1 MNIAEEIR
9 RLCREKNAIIMA
21 HYYQRPEIQDI
32 ADFVGDS
39 LALAQVAAKTDADI
53 IVMCG
58 VHFMA
63 ETAKILCPDKK
74 VLIPAPEAGCSLA
87 DSCKAAD
94 LAAWKVAHPN
104 HMVVSYVNT
113 SAAVK
118 ALTDVVVTSSNAL
131 KIVKQLPEDR
141 PILFGPDQNLGGYI
155 NRMTGR
161 SMELWN
167 GGCHVHARFS
177 EEALLALKEQ
187 YPTAKVLAHP
197 ECKQSIL
204 QHADVIGSTQA
215 LLDYA
220 KQSMADTKNSLP
232 FREGMGVGS
241 LLAIG
246 EIGLDYHWDT
256 TFKEQQHEALRE
268 QMRWAEQYHLPV
280 MIHSRDATEDTL
292 KILREFPTVKGVMHC
307 FSGSHEVAQQVVEMG
322 YYLGIGGVLTFKNCK
337 LAEHLVGIPLERLVL
352 ETDAPYMAPVP
363 HRGKRNESRWMW
375 YVVERL
381 AQVYNCTP
389 EHVNEVTTANAKALF
404 VINL

>member
-1 MNIAEEIR
+1 MNIVEQIR
-9 RLCREKNAIIMA
+9 ALCREKNAIIMA
-21 HYYQRPEIQDI
+21 HYYQRPEIQDV

-39 LALAQVAAKTDADI
+39 LALAQQAAKTDADI

-94 LAAWKVAHPN
+94 LAAWKAAHPD

-131 KIVKQLPEDR
+131 KIVKQLPEDK

-161 SMELWN
+161 KMDLWN

-187 YPTAKVLAHP
+187 SPDAKVLAHP
-197 ECKQSIL
+197 ECKASIL

-215 LLDYA
+215 LLNYA
-220 KQSMADTKNSLP
+220 KAHPEHKSFLVVTESGIL
-232 FREGMGVGS
+232 
-241 LLAIG
+241 
-246 EIGLDYHWDT
+246 
-256 TFKEQQHEALRE
+256 HEMQKACPE
-268 QMRWAEQYHLPV
+268 V
-280 MIHSRDATEDTL
+280 
-292 KILREFPTVKGVMHC
+292 EF
-307 FSGSHEVAQQVVEMG
+307 
-322 YYLGIGGVLTFKNCK
+322 I
-337 LAEHLVGIPLERLVL
+337 
-352 ETDAPYMAPVP
+352 PVP
-363 HRGKRNESRWMW
+363 AEGGGCNECEYMRM
-375 YVVERL
+375 
-381 AQVYNCTP
+381 CTLQNLLDCLSN
-389 EHVNEVTTANAKALF
+389 EYNEVIVDEEIAKEAIRPIQRMLEMS
-404 VINL
+404 

>member
-1 MNIAEEIR
+1 MNNLSEQIR
-9 RLCREKNAIIMA
+9 TLCQEKNAIIMA
-21 HYYQRPEIQDI
+21 HYYQRPEIQDV

-39 LALAQVAAKTDADI
+39 LALAQQAAKTDADI

-94 LAAWKVAHPN
+94 LAAWKVAHPD

-131 KIVKQLPEDR
+131 KIVKQLPEDK

-161 SMELWN
+161 KMDLWN

-177 EEALLALKEQ
+177 EEALLQLKEQ
-187 YPTAKVLAHP
+187 YPDAKVLAHP
-197 ECKQSIL
+197 ECKASIL

-215 LLDYA
+215 LLNYA
-220 KQSMADTKNSLP
+220 IANS
-232 FREGMGVGS
+232 S
-241 LLAIG
+241 LERPISNSEASHIQYIIATESGILHEMQKACPEVEFIAVPAVMDDMTICQCNECEYMRMCTLENLYNCLRDEIG
-246 EIGLDYHWDT
+246 EIIVD
-256 TFKEQQHEALRE
+256 EAI
-268 QMRWAEQYHLPV
+268 AK
-280 MIHSRDATEDTL
+280 DAIRPIQRML
-292 KILREFPTVKGVMHC
+292 
-307 FSGSHEVAQQVVEMG
+307 EM
-322 YYLGIGGVLTFKNCK
+322 
-337 LAEHLVGIPLERLVL
+337 
-352 ETDAPYMAPVP
+352 
-363 HRGKRNESRWMW
+363 S
-375 YVVERL
+375 
-381 AQVYNCTP
+381 
-389 EHVNEVTTANAKALF
+389 
-404 VINL
+404 

>member
-1 MNIAEEIR
+1 MNNLSKQIR
-9 RLCREKNAIIMA
+9 TLCQEKNAIIMA
-21 HYYQRPEIQDI
+21 HYYQRPEIQDV

-94 LAAWKVAHPN
+94 LAAWKAAHPD

-131 KIVKQLPEDR
+131 KIVKQLPEEK

-161 SMELWN
+161 KMDLWN

-177 EEALLALKEQ
+177 EEALLLLKAQ
-187 YPTAKVLAHP
+187 YPNAKVLAHP
-197 ECKQSIL
+197 ECKQTIL
-204 QHADVIGSTQA
+204 QHADIIGSTQA

-220 KQSMADTKNSLP
+220 KKSVANQENSLP
-232 FREGMGVGS
+232 
-241 LLAIG
+241 
-246 EIGLDYHWDT
+246 
-256 TFKEQQHEALRE
+256 
-268 QMRWAEQYHLPV
+268 
-280 MIHSRDATEDTL
+280 L
-292 KILREFPTVKGVMHC
+292 KGR
-307 FSGSHEVAQQVVEMG
+307 
-322 YYLGIGGVLTFKNCK
+322 IGGVFIVATESGILHEMQKACPELEFIA
-337 LAEHLVGIPLERLVL
+337 LPAENGACNECEYMRMCTLQNLLDCLQNENNEIVVDEAIAKDAIRPIQRMLE
-352 ETDAPYMAPVP
+352 M
-363 HRGKRNESRWMW
+363 S
-375 YVVERL
+375 
-381 AQVYNCTP
+381 
-389 EHVNEVTTANAKALF
+389 
-404 VINL
+404 

>member
-1 MNIAEEIR
+1 MNNLSEQIR
-9 RLCREKNAIIMA
+9 TLCQEKNAIIMA
-21 HYYQRPEIQDI
+21 HYYQRPEIQDV

-39 LALAQVAAKTDADI
+39 LALAQQAAKTDADI

-94 LAAWKVAHPN
+94 LAAWKVAHPD

-131 KIVKQLPEDR
+131 KIVQQLPEDQ

-161 SMELWN
+161 KMDLWN

-187 YPTAKVLAHP
+187 YPDAKVLAHP
-197 ECKQSIL
+197 ECKASIL

-215 LLDYA
+215 LLNYA
-220 KQSMADTKNSLP
+220 IANS
-232 FREGMGVGS
+232 S
-241 LLAIG
+241 LERPISNSEASHIQYIIATESGILHEMQKACPEVEFIAVPAVMDDMTICQCNECEYMRICTLENLYNCLRDEIG
-246 EIGLDYHWDT
+246 EIIVD
-256 TFKEQQHEALRE
+256 EAI
-268 QMRWAEQYHLPV
+268 AK
-280 MIHSRDATEDTL
+280 DAIRPIQRML
-292 KILREFPTVKGVMHC
+292 
-307 FSGSHEVAQQVVEMG
+307 EM
-322 YYLGIGGVLTFKNCK
+322 
-337 LAEHLVGIPLERLVL
+337 
-352 ETDAPYMAPVP
+352 
-363 HRGKRNESRWMW
+363 S
-375 YVVERL
+375 
-381 AQVYNCTP
+381 
-389 EHVNEVTTANAKALF
+389 
-404 VINL
+404 

>member
-1 MNIAEEIR
+1 MNIVEQIR
-9 RLCREKNAIIMA
+9 TLCQEKNAIIMA
-21 HYYQRPEIQDI
+21 HYYQRPGIQDI
-32 ADFVGDS
+32 AHFVGDS

-94 LAAWKVAHPN
+94 LAAWKAAHPD

-131 KIVKQLPEDR
+131 KIVKQLPEDK

-161 SMELWN
+161 TMDLWN

-177 EEALLALKEQ
+177 EEGLLALKAQ
-187 YPTAKVLAHP
+187 YPNAKVLAHP
-197 ECKQSIL
+197 ECKATIL

-220 KQSMADTKNSLP
+220 KNANRQSPIANYQFIVVTESGILHEMQKACPEVEFIAVPAVMDDLTICQCNECEYMRMCTLQNLHDC
-232 FREGMGVGS
+232 
-241 LLAIG
+241 LL
-246 EIGLDYHWDT
+246 
-256 TFKEQQHEALRE
+256 
-268 QMRWAEQYHLPV
+268 
-280 MIHSRDATEDTL
+280 
-292 KILREFPTVKGVMHC
+292 
-307 FSGSHEVAQQVVEMG
+307 
-322 YYLGIGGVLTFKNCK
+322 
-337 LAEHLVGIPLERLVL
+337 
-352 ETDAPYMAPVP
+352 
-363 HRGKRNESRWMW
+363 NESNEI
-375 YVVERL
+375 VVDE
-381 AQVYNCTP
+381 AI
-389 EHVNEVTTANAKALF
+389 AKDAIRPIQRMLEMS
-404 VINL
+404 